1 MKLTIA
7 AKKENPLL
15 QRIEAQANLLFE
27 GATPKTAE
35 VAIALAQALSTEVPN
50 IVVKRITT
58 TFGKQEALV
67 EAVAYASPEARK
79 RFERLTPQERKAL
92 AEEKKKAQEA
102 AAAAKAAKAEA

>member
-7 AKKENPLL
+7 EKKENPLL
-15 QRIEAQANLLFE
+15 QRTEAQANLLFE
-27 GATPKTAE
+27 GATPKTAD
-35 VAIALAQALSTEVPN
+35 VAAAMAKALSTEVPN

-79 RFERLTPQERKAL
+79 RFERLTPQEQKAI
-92 AEEKKKAQEA
+92 AEEKKKAQELMQ
-102 AAAAKAAKAEA
+102 